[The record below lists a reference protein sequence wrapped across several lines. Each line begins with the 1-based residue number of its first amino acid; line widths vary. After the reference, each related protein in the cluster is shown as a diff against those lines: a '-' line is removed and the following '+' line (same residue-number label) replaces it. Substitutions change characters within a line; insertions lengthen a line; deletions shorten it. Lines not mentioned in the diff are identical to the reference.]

1 MKDKNSKKDKNRT
14 DIDGRAD
21 IRGRADAGNI
31 ADADNRADAG
41 ENSGG
46 NAGETNGAV
55 GGREGG
61 GNNGESKNGGSNAS
75 LYMTAAADVL
85 AAVFYGLA
93 FSPIKIYGLIASVLL
108 ELAALAFAGSQKK
121 VRPSPALTAATVIA
135 YALLA
140 ASAATFIAGMV
151 FSATGASGG

>member
-14 DIDGRAD
+14 DINGGTDTD
-21 IRGRADAGNI
+21 GRADAGN
-31 ADADNRADAG
+31 RADAG
-41 ENSGG
+41 GNLGG
-46 NAGETNGAV
+46 NAGEPNGAG

-121 VRPSPALTAATVIA
+121 VKPSPALTAATIIA

-151 FSATGASGG
+151 FSATGAGGG